1 MKNPTGIL
9 LATLLLLLTTACGE
23 DAPPPRSE
31 VARPAKIYTVQA
43 PGANFI
49 RSFPGEVQATDEAE
63 LAFRVPGELV
73 EFPATR
79 GMQVKQG
86 DLLAR
91 LDDADYQAALDQAQ
105 AQYDLAKS
113 QFDRAA
119 ELVER
124 QLVSQADYDQK
135 NAMMKVRQSN
145 LTRARNNL
153 DYTRLIAPFDGV
165 VARRMAENFESVAA
179 GQVVLVLQTGDMV
192 DVIVD
197 VPESIVAR
205 MERTAA
211 NRAPRPVSV
220 TFDSASDQVYQAYYK
235 EHETQADPATLTYKV
250 TVSLPVPDGINI
262 LPGMTATVL
271 ADVAQLFEGEAD
283 GFLVP
288 IEAVFAAEDAPLDSD
303 TRYVWKVD
311 PETMRTARAGVSV
324 GALTGDSIVV
334 LEGLL
339 AGEMVIAAGVNSVTE
354 GMLVRE
360 MSREAGL

>member
-1 MKNPTGIL
+1 MNFPSRIL
-9 LATLLLLLTTACGE
+9 LAAISLLVLSACKE
-23 DAPPPRSE
+23 EMPPPRPE
-31 VARPAKIYTVQA
+31 VARPAKIFTVEA
-43 PGANFI
+43 PGANYI

-113 QFDRAA
+113 QFDRTA

-165 VARRMAENFESVAA
+165 VARRLAENFESVAA

-211 NRAPRPVSV
+211 NRNPRPVSV
-220 TFDSASDQVYQAYYK
+220 SFDSASDQVFEAHYK

-250 TVSLPVPDGINI
+250 TVSLPVPDDINI
-262 LPGMTATVL
+262 LPGMTATVTADL
-271 ADVAQLFEGEAD
+271 ARLFEGESD
-283 GFLVP
+283 GYLAP

-303 TRYVWKVD
+303 TRFVWKVD
-311 PETMRTARAGVSV
+311 PESMRTTRVAVNV

-334 LEGLL
+334 LDGLQ
-339 AGEMVIAAGVNSVTE
+339 AGDMLIAAGVNSVVE

>member
-1 MKNPTGIL
+1 MPHPSRVLFVSAFFL
-9 LATLLLLLTTACGE
+9 LIAACKE
-23 DAPPPRSE
+23 EAPPPRPE
-31 VARPAKIYTVQA
+31 VARPAKLFTVEA
-43 PGANFI
+43 PGANYV

-63 LAFRVPGELV
+63 LAFRVGGELV

-79 GMQVKQG
+79 GLQVQQG

-91 LDDADYQAALDQAQ
+91 LDDADYRAAVDQAQ

-124 QLVSQADYDQK
+124 QLVSLADYDQK

-165 VARRMAENFESVAA
+165 VARRLAENFESVAA

-211 NRAPRPVSV
+211 NRNPRPVSV
-220 TFDSASDQVYQAYYK
+220 SFDSASDQVFEAHYK

-250 TVSLPVPDGINI
+250 TVSLPVPDDINI
-262 LPGMTATVL
+262 LPGMTATVT
-271 ADVAQLFEGEAD
+271 ADLAQLFEGESD
-283 GFLVP
+283 GYLAP
-288 IEAVFAAEDAPLDSD
+288 IEAVFAAEDAPLDSNV
-303 TRYVWKVD
+303 RYVWKVNPD
-311 PETMRTARAGVSV
+311 SMRATRANVNV

-334 LEGLL
+334 LEGLQEGDL
-339 AGEMVIAAGVNSVTE
+339 LVVAGVNSVTE
-354 GMLVRE
+354 GMLLRP
-360 MSREAGL
+360 MTREAGL